1 MERFTV
7 TQRFNGRHR
16 APSRISLTSTAMTRT
31 AKFTAVAATS
41 GGLLAAAAVP
51 ASAST
56 RTTVGDLASV
66 AQDNSTGAESVVD
79 LMAVELPPVVAPT
92 DRPAV
97 AAIAPK
103 ATPVVKEATFGTAGF
118 VGVEPP
124 APEPVVV
131 AAPEASAPEAAV
143 SDTSASETSAPEAVE
158 SPVASTESGESTQS
172 GGSSDSQQSTSTSSR
187 ESTASSRTE
196 ERAAAP
202 EPEAAPEPAPAPEPE
217 PAPAPAPKAA
227 TGGVLGVA
235 AQYSGIMYRYGGTT
249 PAGFDCSGYTS
260 YVYRQV
266 GVSLPRTAE
275 GQRQATTR
283 VSNPQPGDLVFFG
296 SPAYHVGIYAGNGM
310 MYDSGKPGIPSQ
322 LRSVFGGVSGYGR
335 VG

>member
-1 MERFTV
+1 
-7 TQRFNGRHR
+7 GRHR

-51 ASAST
+51 ASASP

-66 AQDNSTGAESVVD
+66 AQDNSTGTESVVD
-79 LMAVELPPVVAPT
+79 LMAVELPPVVAPS

-97 AAIAPK
+97 AAVAPK

-124 APEPVVV
+124 APEPVVEPAPEEAATEAV
-131 AAPEASAPEAAV
+131 AA
-143 SDTSASETSAPEAVE
+143 DTSVSETAAPEAVE
-158 SPVASTESGESTQS
+158 STASTNGSTESTQS
-172 GGSSDSQQSTSTSSR
+172 SGSSESQSTSTSSR

-196 ERAAAP
+196 ER
-202 EPEAAPEPAPAPEPE
+202 EAAPEPAPEPE
-217 PAPAPAPKAA
+217 AAPAPKAA

>member
-1 MERFTV
+1 M

-51 ASAST
+51 ASASP

-66 AQDNSTGAESVVD
+66 AQDNSTGTGSVVD
-79 LMAVELPPVVAPT
+79 LMAVELPPVVAPS

-97 AAIAPK
+97 AAVAPM

-124 APEPVVV
+124 APEPVVE
-131 AAPEASAPEAAV
+131 AAPEEAA
-143 SDTSASETSAPEAVE
+143 TEAVE
-158 SPVASTESGESTQS
+158 SDAAASETAAPETVESTASATESTASATESTQS
-172 GGSSDSQQSTSTSSR
+172 SGSSESQSTSTSSR

-196 ERAAAP
+196 ER
-202 EPEAAPEPAPAPEPE
+202 EAAPEPAPEPE
-217 PAPAPAPKAA
+217 AAPAPKAA

-235 AQYSGIMYRYGGTT
+235 AQYAGIMYRYGGTT

>member
-1 MERFTV
+1 M

-51 ASAST
+51 ASASP

-66 AQDNSTGAESVVD
+66 AQDNSTGTESVVD
-79 LMAVELPPVVAPT
+79 LMAVELPPVVAPS

-97 AAIAPK
+97 AAVAPK

-124 APEPVVV
+124 APEPVVEPAPEEAATEAV
-131 AAPEASAPEAAV
+131 AA
-143 SDTSASETSAPEAVE
+143 DTSVSETAAPEAVE
-158 SPVASTESGESTQS
+158 STASTNGSTESTQS
-172 GGSSDSQQSTSTSSR
+172 SGSSESQSTSTSSR

-196 ERAAAP
+196 ER
-202 EPEAAPEPAPAPEPE
+202 EAAPEPAPEPE
-217 PAPAPAPKAA
+217 AAPAPKAA

>member
-1 MERFTV
+1 M

-51 ASAST
+51 ASASP
-56 RTTVGDLASV
+56 RTTAGDLASV

-79 LMAVELPPVVAPT
+79 LMAVELPPVVAPS

-124 APEPVVV
+124 APEPVVEPAPEE
-131 AAPEASAPEAAV
+131 AAPEAVASE
-143 SDTSASETSAPEAVE
+143 TSVTETSAPEASEAVE
-158 SPVASTESGESTQS
+158 SSVSTTDSTDSTQS
-172 GGSSDSQQSTSTSSR
+172 SGSSESQQSTSTSSR

-196 ERAAAP
+196 ER
-202 EPEAAPEPAPAPEPE
+202 EAAPEPAPAPEPE
-217 PAPAPAPKAA
+217 AAPAPKAA
-227 TGGVLGVA
+227 SGGVLGAA

-260 YVYRQV
+260 YVYRRV